1 MGDRQWVLDSVPKD
15 RFEVIVKGARTVDF
29 IAGNALDPFP
39 ITTPTSNESGTSD
52 ENGQKKLRGAVDVVV
67 MKHLL
72 SAFSDSKITTMLKNI
87 RAVLT
92 PKTGRVFLLQSLVT
106 EAGEGARGG
115 DTAKGAEAGK
125 PAEVMHEN
133 HLCDDGMAPAACA
146 VEIMCDCPG
155 GRWRTGQ
162 EYRVLFEKAG
172 FFECC
177 RVKSKPNMTM
187 IVYGLK

>member
-1 MGDRQWVLDSVPKD
+1 MGVLDSVPKE
-15 RFEVIVKGARTVDF
+15 RFEDIVRGSRTVDF

-39 ITTPTSNESGTSD
+39 ITTPTSNVPV
-52 ENGQKKLRGAVDVVV
+52 RGAVDVVV
-67 MKHLL
+67 MKHFL
-72 SAFSDSKITTMLKNI
+72 SAFSDSKVTTMLKNI

-125 PAEVMHEN
+125 PVEVMHQN
-133 HLCDDGMAPAACA
+133 HLCDDGMAPAAFA